1 MKGKPKLPDFTTERE
16 KNIKKRYKIYTAVAI
31 IFALLSIGGII
42 AFGLKGQDYAN
53 SKGLLCIYEGVIF
66 LIIFLFHI
74 ITWKKYGWEQIS
86 VNEFKI
92 YKMTGFENKERK
104 KEQEAELLIID
115 FIACVT
121 SVVFIIIGIIKLF

>member
-1 MKGKPKLPDFTTERE
+1 MKGKPKLPDFTTKRE

-31 IFALLSIGGII
+31 IFAVLSIGGII

-53 SKGLLCIYEGVIF
+53 SKGLLCIYEGVVI
-66 LIIFLFHI
+66 LVTVLFHI
-74 ITWKKYGWEQIS
+74 ITWKSYGWEQIS

-104 KEQEAELLIID
+104 KEAEAGLLVID
-115 FIACVT
+115 FIVCVT
-121 SVVFIIIGIIKLF
+121 SVVFIIIIKRN